1 MCVIGPQG
9 VDAMSDS
16 TASSTTANDLDLIY
30 LKGIMESPAV
40 FNRNTHVHMLLVCGY
55 TCQVSFHHPDAL
67 RVSGAGGELEGGAS
81 VTSEGEQRGAPAGD
95 PERPGPFQT
104 PFQHSSRT
112 RQYSDTASL
121 PGEEHTGKSRVLMS
135 TFNPQ

>member
-1 MCVIGPQG
+1 MCVTGPQV

-40 FNRNTHVHMLLVCGY
+40 FKRNTHVHMLLVCGR
-55 TCQVSFHHPDAL
+55 TCQVLFHHPDVL
-67 RVSGAGGELEGGAS
+67 RVSGAGELEGGAS
-81 VTSEGEQRGAPAGD
+81 VASEGEKCGAPAGD

-104 PFQHSSRT
+104 PFQHSCRT

-121 PGEEHTGKSRVLMS
+121 PGEEHTGKSRVS
-135 TFNPQ
+135 SFNPQ

>member
-1 MCVIGPQG
+1 MRCV
-9 VDAMSDS
+9 
-16 TASSTTANDLDLIY
+16 
-30 LKGIMESPAV
+30 
-40 FNRNTHVHMLLVCGY
+40 
-55 TCQVSFHHPDAL
+55 CQ
-67 RVSGAGGELEGGAS
+67 GAGGELEGGAS

-135 TFNPQ
+135 TFNPQLLSITAAEGGHY